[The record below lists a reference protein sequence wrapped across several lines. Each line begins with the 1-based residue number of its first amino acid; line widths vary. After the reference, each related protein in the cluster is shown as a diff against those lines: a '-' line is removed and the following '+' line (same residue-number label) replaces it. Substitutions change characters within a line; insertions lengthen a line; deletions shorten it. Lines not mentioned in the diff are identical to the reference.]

1 MQGWATSLP
10 ACSRP
15 SFQWGVKRSEKRV
28 RAANARHP
36 ALTHTSL
43 LSTRYSLS
51 KGFTLLEML
60 VVILLIGIAAAAV
73 SVSVSQGLTS
83 ARVNAASGEMAAALR
98 ATRAQA
104 IVQGK
109 EQTFAVD
116 TRDNTYTPAGG
127 KEVRLPQ
134 GMTLGI
140 TSAAE
145 DQVGSHTGRIRFFP
159 DGSSTG
165 GHVTLKLQQRQWLVN
180 VSWLTGAV
188 SVVVQ

>member
-1 MQGWATSLP
+1 MQGWAFSPP

-15 SFQWGVKRSEKRV
+15 SPRSGANRHEKRV
-28 RAANARHP
+28 KPDDVRVAAFSRS
-36 ALTHTSL
+36 SL
-43 LSTRYSLS
+43 C

-60 VVILLIGIAAAAV
+60 VVILLIAIASAAV

-109 EQTFAVD
+109 EQTFAVN
-116 TRDNTYTPAGG
+116 TRDNTYTPVGG
-127 KEVRLPQ
+127 KVVRLPQ

-145 DQVGSHTGRIRFFP
+145 DQLNSTTGRIRFFP

>member
-1 MQGWATSLP
+1 MHGWAISPP
-10 ACSRP
+10 ACPRR
-15 SFQWGVKRSEKRV
+15 SFQWETKRSENRT
-28 RAANARHP
+28 RATNARAS
-36 ALTHTSL
+36 ALSHSSL
-43 LSTRYSLS
+43 LTPHSSLS

-109 EQTFAVD
+109 QQTFAVN
-116 TRDNTYTPAGG
+116 TRDNTYTPVGG
-127 KEVRLPQ
+127 KVVRLPQ

-145 DQVGSHTGRIRFFP
+145 DQINSNIGRIRFFP

>member
-1 MQGWATSLP
+1 MASKGRQGHAVDVFAP
-10 ACSRP
+10 AP
-15 SFQWGVKRSEKRV
+15 GRV
-28 RAANARHP
+28 R
-36 ALTHTSL
+36 
-43 LSTRYSLS
+43 
-51 KGFTLLEML
+51 GFTLLEML
-60 VVILLIGIAAAAV
+60 VVIILIGVVAAAV
-73 SVSVSQGLTS
+73 SVSVAQGLSS

-109 EQTFAVD
+109 DQAFTVD
-116 TRDNTYTPAGG
+116 IRANTYTPAGG
-127 KEVRLPQ
+127 TPVRLPQ

-145 DQVGSHTGRIRFFP
+145 DQINSSTGRIRFFP

-165 GHVTLKLQQRQWLVN
+165 GHITLKLQQRQWLVN

>member
-10 ACSRP
+10 ACARP
-15 SFQWGVKRSEKRV
+15 SFQCKAKSAEKPAKAGKPRV
-28 RAANARHP
+28 S
-36 ALTHTSL
+36 ALSNFSL
-43 LSTRYSLS
+43 LTPHSSLS

-60 VVILLIGIAAAAV
+60 VVILLIGIATAAV

-109 EQTFAVD
+109 EQTFAVN
-116 TRDNTYTPAGG
+116 TRDNTYTPVGG
-127 KEVRLPQ
+127 KVVRLPQ

-145 DQVGSHTGRIRFFP
+145 DQLNSNTGRIRFFP

>member
-1 MQGWATSLP
+1 MRRWAISPP
-10 ACSRP
+10 ARSRP
-15 SFQWGVKRSEKRV
+15 SSRSGVNRNEKRV
-28 RAANARHP
+28 NPNNVRTP
-36 ALTHTSL
+36 ALSHS
-43 LSTRYSLS
+43 SLS

-60 VVILLIGIAAAAV
+60 VVILLIAIATAAV

-109 EQTFAVD
+109 EQTFAVN
-116 TRDNTYTPAGG
+116 TRDNTYTPVGG
-127 KEVRLPQ
+127 KVVRLPQ

-145 DQVGSHTGRIRFFP
+145 DQIGSNTGRIRFFP